1 MQQDNRYKLIEETLL
16 KEADHQIEQAK
27 SQGEK
32 AIYELFKSALLKK
45 YKDSFDSDLQ
55 RGEVKNETVDKCIDF
70 LFSNA
75 CVNFRSLPNIDDS
88 IKEDV
93 IGQAHKVLSSWK
105 SMVKQMLID
114 KGIKVF

>member
-16 KEADHQIEQAK
+16 KEADLQIERAE

-32 AIYELFKSALLKK
+32 VIYELFKSALLKK
-45 YKDSFDSDLQ
+45 YKESYDSDLQ
-55 RGEVKNETVDKCIDF
+55 RGEVEKETVDKCIDF

-88 IKEDV
+88 VKEDV
-93 IGQAHKVLSSWK
+93 IGQARKALGSWK
-105 SMVKQMLID
+105 AMVKQMLIER
-114 KGIKVF
+114 GVRVL